1 MTIYSFILLVFFF
14 NKTGQNQWNKTCC
27 IVEFLAKWTVNFDK
41 IVYIIK
47 NDSRLYTN
55 GNKPLSIVSK

>member
-1 MTIYSFILLVFFF
+1 MTIYSFILLFFS
-14 NKTGQNQWNKTCC
+14 NKTGQNQLNKTCC

-47 NDSRLYTN
+47 NDSRLYNTN